1 MRRLGRVAALIAA
14 FGLLGCSSLNPFS
27 SSGPK
32 IPPLKPI
39 TDSVKLGED
48 WKLRVGSAGTSV
60 FSPLVVGSAVYA
72 AAADGT
78 VVRVEDGRTVWKVSL
93 KTGLSGGVGGSAEM
107 VLVASPKGEVYAL
120 DPASGAI
127 RWQAN
132 VNAEVLA
139 APALGDGVVVVRAAD
154 SRLFGLEPADGK
166 RRWVYQRAT
175 PALALRS
182 AAGVVMA
189 DRAIFAGF
197 PGGKLAA
204 VNVNT
209 GALMWEGT
217 VSVPRGATE
226 LERVADISSPP
237 VLNGRAACGVA
248 YQGRVAC
255 FDLANGSTLWTR
267 DLSSAR
273 GLDLDESHVFVTDDK
288 GAVHALDLTSG
299 ASMWKQDQLAG
310 RSPGR
315 PLAFRDMVAVADV
328 DGIVH
333 VLRKDDGTFVGRQ
346 RTDGSPVLAD
356 LRRVGSDLLV
366 QTRDGSVFAFGVQ

>member
-1 MRRLGRVAALIAA
+1 MKRLGRTAALIAVL
-14 FGLLGCSSLNPFS
+14 GLTACSSLNPFS
-27 SSGPK
+27 SSASKLPQ
-32 IPPLKPI
+32 LKPI
-39 TDSVKLGED
+39 TESVKLGED

-60 FSPLVVGSAVYA
+60 FSPLTVGSTVYA

-78 VVRVEDGRTVWKVSL
+78 VVRIEDGRTQWKVAL
-93 KTGLSGGVGGSAEM
+93 KTPLSGGVGGNGDL
-107 VLVASPKGEVYAL
+107 VLVASPKGEVFAL

-182 AAGVVMA
+182 AAGVVIA
-189 DRAIFAGF
+189 ERAIFAGF
-197 PGGKLAA
+197 PGGKVAA
-204 VNVNT
+204 VNGTT

-226 LERVADISSPP
+226 LERVADISSLP
-237 VLNGRAACGVA
+237 VLNGRAACAVA

-273 GLDLDESHVFVTDDK
+273 GLDLDEGHVFVTDDK
-288 GAVHALDLTSG
+288 GAIHALDLTSG

-315 PLAFRDMVAVADV
+315 PLSFRDMVAVTDV
-328 DGIVH
+328 EGIVH
-333 VLRKDDGTFVGRQ
+333 LLRKEDGTFVGRQ
-346 RTDGSPVLAD
+346 RTDGSPALAD
-356 LRRVGSDLLV
+356 LRRLGSDLLV